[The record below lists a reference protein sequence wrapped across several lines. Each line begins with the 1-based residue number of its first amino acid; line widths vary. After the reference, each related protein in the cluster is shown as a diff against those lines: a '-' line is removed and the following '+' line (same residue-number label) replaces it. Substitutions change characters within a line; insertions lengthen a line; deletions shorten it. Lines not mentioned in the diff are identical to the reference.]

1 MSQGSA
7 PEEAASDAASSSPSG
22 LFPAHAE
29 AAQSRLTA
37 ILEETTDVV
46 GIATPAGIVT
56 YLNRAGR
63 RLLGVPGD
71 GPLPA
76 RHLADWHAPGAGGVV
91 REEGIPTALREGS
104 WSGESALLLHDGREV
119 PVSEVIVAHRAADGE
134 VEYLSTVIRDVTPL
148 KQAQDALRASEAELR
163 ALVEAISD
171 VILVLDREGRYCK
184 VGRSAADRLVL
195 PADELVGKRLH
206 DVFPREQADLF
217 LELVTRALRTRSRV
231 EAGYSLRIGG
241 EDYRFDTTV
250 CPLPDDDRVVW
261 VARDVTERHR
271 QQEALRESEER
282 LLQSQK
288 MEAVGRLAGGVA
300 HDFNNLLTVIRGN
313 TELMLLDLPPG
324 SPLREDAED
333 ICRAA
338 GRAAELTHQLL
349 AFSRHQVVQPRTLSL
364 NRVVGGLEG
373 ALRRLLGEGVGL
385 ALELRARR
393 DLVRADPGQ
402 MEQVVV
408 NLVANAR
415 DALSSGGTIRI
426 ASEEVEMGSP
436 DTHSQPGIAD
446 GPYVALVV
454 SDDGYGMDSETVKRI
469 FEPFFTTR
477 EQGKGTGLGLST
489 VYGIVRQNG
498 GHVTVRSTPGDGAT
512 FTVLL
517 PRVPEEEGGEP
528 APSGP
533 APA

>member
-7 PEEAASDAASSSPSG
+7 PEETAPDAVSSRPPDPAGATQARLAA
-22 LFPAHAE
+22 
-29 AAQSRLTA
+29 
-37 ILEETTDVV
+37 IVEETTDVV
-46 GIATPAGIVT
+46 GIATPDGATT

-63 RLLGVPGD
+63 RLLGFAD
-71 GPLPA
+71 EGPLPA
-76 RHLADWHAPGAGGVV
+76 RHVADWHAPWAGNSM
-91 REEGIPTALREGS
+91 REEAIPTALREGS
-104 WSGESALLLHDGREV
+104 WSGKSALLLHDGREV
-119 PVSEVIVAHRAADGE
+119 PVSEVIVAHRGALGE

-148 KQAQDALRASEAELR
+148 ERAQDALRASEAELR

-184 VGRSAADRLVL
+184 VARSAADRLVL

-206 DVFPREQADLF
+206 DVFPREQADRF

-231 EAGYSLRIGG
+231 ETGYSLRIDGT
-241 EDYRFDTTV
+241 DYHFDTTV

-313 TELMLLDLPPG
+313 TELMLLDLPPE

-349 AFSRHQVVQPRTLSL
+349 AFSRHQLVMPRTLSL
-364 NRVVGGLEG
+364 NRVVGGMEG
-373 ALRRLLGEGVGL
+373 SLRKLLGGGVGL
-385 ALELRARR
+385 AMELRARR
-393 DLVRADPGQ
+393 DLVRVDPGQ
-402 MEQVVV
+402 VEQVVL
-408 NLVANAR
+408 NLVVNAR
-415 DALSSGGTIRI
+415 DALSVGGTIRI
-426 ASEEVEMGSP
+426 ASEDVEVGSP
-436 DTHSQPGIAD
+436 DTPSQAGIAD
-446 GPYVALVV
+446 GSYVALVV
-454 SDDGYGMDSETVKRI
+454 SDDGCGMDSETARRI

-489 VYGIVRQNG
+489 VYGLVRQNG
-498 GHVTVRSTPGDGAT
+498 GHVSVRSVPGDGAT

-517 PRVPEEEGGEP
+517 PSAPEEGDEEP
-528 APSGP
+528 SPSGLE
-533 APA
+533 AG